1 MNKEAVF
8 HLNTEEYI
16 YPVSRNRLVVRLRT
30 AARDFTQCKII
41 YWSRT
46 NPDQKKEEILI
57 WKNRDELFDYFQGAL
72 TFSKVARYQK
82 YYFML
87 EDNTGQIY
95 YFTSTGITDQKP
107 EDGYFEYLYAN
118 NNDIVQFPEWA
129 DGTVYYHIFP
139 ERFCDGDT
147 DNNPPECQPWG
158 TIPTR
163 ENYMGGDLQGIIDKA
178 DYLQQ
183 LGVECLYINPVFEGD
198 FNHKY
203 ATTNYYKI
211 DPQFGTNELFRKL
224 VDTYHKIGI
233 RVILDGVF
241 NHTGVSFP
249 PFQDLIEHGEDSD
262 YKKWFLADRYP
273 VSITH
278 HDYECVGAY
287 KWMPKLNS
295 SLRDVRNFIIHVM
308 EYWIKDYGID
318 GWRLDV
324 ADEVDKTV
332 WQEAGLYLREKY
344 PHIILIGE
352 TWQYGGTLIHK
363 ANLDS
368 VMNYMF
374 RDAVRD
380 YFGYEKISTRDFDY
394 RINHMLALYREEENH
409 ILYNL
414 LDSHDTE
421 RFLYYC
427 QGNKDKFKLAAAY
440 QMLFIGAPA
449 IFYGD
454 EVGITGGND
463 PDCRRCMLW
472 DKTAD
477 QDIKDWYRNLIQ
489 MRKQYPALRKGAY
502 FTVFSDSA
510 DNILEFTRELENE
523 RIYIIIHKG
532 NNSIDT
538 TCLVSESEVTFTE
551 ILDRR
556 DYVSEPLTDSEY
568 IGNNDQLKY
577 PAVIRLNMEPYSVKV
592 LVRKEKSL

>member
-1 MNKEAVF
+1 M
-8 HLNTEEYI
+8 
-16 YPVSRNRLVVRLRT
+16 
-30 AARDFTQCKII
+30 
-41 YWSRT
+41 
-46 NPDQKKEEILI
+46 
-57 WKNRDELFDYFQGAL
+57 ELF
-72 TFSKVARYQK
+72 YQ
-82 YYFML
+82 
-87 EDNTGQIY
+87 
-95 YFTSTGITDQKP
+95 
-107 EDGYFEYLYAN
+107 
-118 NNDIVQFPEWA
+118 V
-129 DGTVYYHIFP
+129 H
-139 ERFCDGDT
+139 
-147 DNNPPECQPWG
+147 
-158 TIPTR
+158 
-163 ENYMGGDLQGIIDKA
+163 IDK
-178 DYLQQ
+178 
-183 LGVECLYINPVFEGD
+183 
-198 FNHKY
+198 
-203 ATTNYYKI
+203 
-211 DPQFGTNELFRKL
+211 
-224 VDTYHKIGI
+224 
-233 RVILDGVF
+233 
-241 NHTGVSFP
+241 
-249 PFQDLIEHGEDSD
+249 
-262 YKKWFLADRYP
+262 
-273 VSITH
+273 
-278 HDYECVGAY
+278 
-287 KWMPKLNS
+287 
-295 SLRDVRNFIIHVM
+295 
-308 EYWIKDYGID
+308 
-318 GWRLDV
+318 
-324 ADEVDKTV
+324 
-332 WQEAGLYLREKY
+332 
-344 PHIILIGE
+344 
-352 TWQYGGTLIHK
+352 
-363 ANLDS
+363 
-368 VMNYMF
+368 
-374 RDAVRD
+374 
-380 YFGYEKISTRDFDY
+380 
-394 RINHMLALYREEENH
+394 NH

-538 TCLVSESEVTFTE
+538 TCLVSESEVSFTE